1 MAYTTLSPKH
11 QMTVSMEFVKQLGWT
26 AGTRFKQWVE
36 GNRLIIEPLP
46 DIMDSFGS
54 LSKPEGMPY
63 LSPREEAEA
72 MELAVAREVT
82 GLEKGKW

>member
-11 QMTVSMEFVKQLGWT
+11 QTTVSMEFVKLLGLT
-26 AGTRFKQWVE
+26 AGTRFRQWVD
-36 GNRLIIEPLP
+36 GNRIIMEPVP

-63 LSPREEAEA
+63 LSPREESDA
-72 MELAVAREVT
+72 MELAVAREVM
-82 GLEKGKW
+82 GLARDE

>member
-11 QMTVSMEFVKQLGWT
+11 QTTVSMEFVKQLGL
-26 AGTRFKQWVE
+26 AVGTRFKQWVE
-36 GNRLIIEPLP
+36 GNRIIMEPVP

-54 LSKPEGMPY
+54 LANPNVPY
-63 LSPREEAEA
+63 LTSAEIDAA
-72 MELAVAREVT
+72 MELAVAREVM